1 MSASMLGAIMTR
13 ILIVAFAVIVAGAA
27 QAAAPEFDMDH
38 FCADFAKNRQGG
50 DLGGMAKAVCL
61 ISEES
66 TKAFVDKAWDHVSAQ
81 NKETCLKTAS
91 QSYVGLAT
99 CLTSVQAQ

>member
-1 MSASMLGAIMTR
+1 MIGADMAR
-13 ILIVAFAVIVAGAA
+13 ILVVAISIVLSAAA

-50 DLGGMAKAVCL
+50 DLGSMAKAVCL

-66 TKAFVDKAWDHVSAQ
+66 TKELVDKTWGHVSVQ
-81 NKETCLKTAS
+81 NKETCLKAS
-91 QSYVGLAT
+91 GGSYVGLAT
-99 CLTSVQAQ
+99 CLNSMQAQ